1 VAPHERS
8 RVGSLGI
15 GIGEWG
21 YWGQVGVLRVFS
33 F

>member
-1 VAPHERS
+1 VAPHKGS

-15 GIGEWG
+15 GTGEGG